1 MLKNGNFSREV
12 VCAAVYLGILGVP
25 GTGIAANPFSDV
37 PRQHWAY
44 KAIEK
49 LSETGIAKGYPDGTF
64 QGNRILTRYEMAQIV
79 ARALARGDIQ
89 SSDPLVSEF
98 SDELDALGIRL
109 AHLEKNA
116 DHVQITGNAQLSY
129 VNYQG
134 SAFQH
139 DASPNSI
146 ADLRTRL
153 FITGD
158 VNEQWDYSVMLENNQ
173 YFRGTSETGD
183 DVTDFQ
189 RLHLDGRAG
198 AVKITAG
205 RYEEVIGRGNV
216 YDDNVDG
223 IHLLGEH
230 LPITAIVQ
238 DGMLSR
244 TKIFYVD
251 FEEKACAASRKYPNL
266 YIYKEEYQYP
276 IRQVLNHINGN
287 MRDFADQQ
295 RKQGAFLGYINYI
308 ASNNGFTL
316 ADLFMYNDKHNEEN
330 GEQSLDGSSW
340 NFSNNY
346 GVEGPTRKR
355 YINALRKLNWR
366 NAVLMLMLAQ
376 GVPLL
381 WSGDEMGN
389 SQNGNN
395 NAYCQDNPTGWVNW
409 KNEKSHRRQIEFLQQ
424 VIAFRKEHTVL
435 SNPMPFQ
442 FSDYKSI
449 GYPDLSYHG
458 TSAWMLEP
466 TPDHLCLGMLYC
478 GAYAKNK
485 KEPVQKHRLG

>member
-223 IHLLGEH
+223 IHLEVDGGNLRLTAAFGKVANTSNVLGYDKAIADEFEMVELDQEWGKWTASAAYSCFHDIDIAGGMQGNDTVWTAGLDYKSGKLDVNAFYLHGDNEH
-230 LPITAIVQ
+230 VERCGSDHIGYVFSAQYGKLDTK
-238 DGMLSR
+238 R
-244 TKIFYVD
+244 TG
-251 FEEKACAASRKYPNL
+251 SWNL
-266 YIYKEEYQYP
+266 Y
-276 IRQVLNHINGN
+276 
-287 MRDFADQQ
+287 
-295 RKQGAFLGYINYI
+295 
-308 ASNNGFTL
+308 
-316 ADLFMYNDKHNEEN
+316 
-330 GEQSLDGSSW
+330 GS
-340 NFSNNY
+340 Y
-346 GVEGPTRKR
+346 YHEP
-355 YINALRKLNWR
+355 A
-366 NAVLMLMLAQ
+366 
-376 GVPLL
+376 P
-381 WSGDEMGN
+381 
-389 SQNGNN
+389 
-395 NAYCQDNPTGWVNW
+395 
-409 KNEKSHRRQIEFLQQ
+409 
-424 VIAFRKEHTVL
+424 TVL
-435 SNPMPFQ
+435 SHTMNGQYRFDNEHG
-442 FSDYKSI
+442 FK
-449 GYPDLSYHG
+449 GYLLGGAVTVAPNTYAIIEYFDLEG
-458 TSAWMLEP
+458 L
-466 TPDHLCLGMLYC
+466 
-478 GAYAKNK
+478 KNGEK
-485 KEPVQKHRLG
+485 GRTLWTELDFDF